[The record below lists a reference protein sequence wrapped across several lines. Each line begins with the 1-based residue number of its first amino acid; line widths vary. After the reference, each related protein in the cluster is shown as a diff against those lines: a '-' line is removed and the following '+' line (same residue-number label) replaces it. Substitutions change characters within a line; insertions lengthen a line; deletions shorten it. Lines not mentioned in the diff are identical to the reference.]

1 MAWASTTGTSCSAL
15 LLGNYIYIT
24 ANEGGRPQRVDITNQ
39 TTTSFTSFNANTY
52 GLATYNN
59 NLYFGSDGQQNV
71 YVTNQSGTLIQTIT
85 FGQNIKGIAIYG
97 NFLYAVTFGGSN
109 QIIKYNLLNN
119 TTDATW
125 GTTTLG
131 TINVSSIWSVTIYNN
146 IMYLC
151 DRGVSFNTDRISKI
165 DLSTNIAVWNW
176 VSVRDPT
183 NALGYG
189 DYLYVSSY
197 FGNAAYKI
205 DLTATTPSAVNIYS
219 LSAAHCP
226 IQLNGYL
233 YVLSYSGGIYQTNIV
248 MPASASPTPSTPL
261 PCFLENTGILTDKGL
276 RPIQQL
282 RKGDLVLTLRN
293 GFLPIDMIGKKKI
306 YHPASE
312 DRLKEQLYK
321 CTSNYFPE
329 VLEDLI
335 ITGCH
340 SILVDDFTS
349 QEQKNKVLELYQKI
363 YVTDAKYRLPACID
377 ERATVYENAGH
388 YTIYHLA
395 LENEHYYSNYGI
407 YANGLLVESC
417 SKRYLKE
424 LSDMELIE

>member
-24 ANEGGRPQRVDITNQ
+24 ANEGGRPQRVDVTNQ
-39 TTTSFTSFNANTY
+39 TTSSFTSINANTY
-52 GLATYNN
+52 CLATYNN
-59 NLYFGSDGQQNV
+59 NLYFAQDGGQNV

-85 FGQNIKGIAIYG
+85 FGQNIKGMAIYG
-97 NFLYAVTFGGSN
+97 NFLYAVSFGGSN
-109 QIIKYNLLNN
+109 QIIKYNLLTNVS
-119 TTDATW
+119 DATW
-125 GTTTLG
+125 GTTTFG
-131 TINVSSIWSVTIYNN
+131 TIDVSSIWSVTIYNN

-197 FGNAAYKI
+197 FGNAVYKI
-205 DLTATTPSAVNIYS
+205 DLTAPTPSAVNIYT
-219 LSAAHCP
+219 LTAATCP

-233 YVLSYSGGIYQTNIV
+233 YVLSYNGGIYQTNIP
-248 MPASASPTPSTPL
+248 MPGPEPVI
-261 PCFLENTGILTDKGL
+261 CFKENSKILTDKGY
-276 RPIQQL
+276 RVIQEL
-282 RKGDLVLTLRN
+282 KKGDLVQTLN
-293 GFLPIDMIGKKKI
+293 DGLLPINMIGKKVI
-306 YHPASE
+306 YHSASHN
-312 DRLKEQLYK
+312 RLKDQLYK
-321 CTSNYFPE
+321 CSSNEFPE
-329 VLEDLI
+329 VFEDLI

-340 SILVDDFTS
+340 SILVDEFSST
-349 QEQKNKVLELYQKI
+349 EERNKTIELLSDI
-363 YVTDAKYRLPACID
+363 YVTDNKYRLPACID
-377 ERATVYENAGH
+377 ERTSVYEKEGY

-395 LENEHYYSNYGI
+395 LDNDNYFFNYGI
-407 YANGLLVESC
+407 YANGLLVETC

-424 LSDMELIE
+424 LSNMELIE